1 MPSYLGD
8 IGALASNA
16 CRTLSSR
23 AVLVVGM
30 HRSGTSAI
38 ARGIAALSVYLGTDF
53 LDAQPENPT
62 GYWEDKGIVEID
74 ERVLKALNLRWDDVA
89 PIASAE
95 FRRLRI
101 RLLQSGAA
109 RYVKRTFA
117 PHPLWGFKDPRTIRL
132 LPFWRGVL
140 RKCRADDAYV
150 VAIRNPRSVE
160 ASLFRRQSMDAATAQ
175 RLWLIHMVPYLH
187 LIRDRPLVV
196 VDYDLLMREPRAQL
210 ERIARVLN
218 LAAPDAREIDRFAA
232 EFLDETL
239 RHSVFSPDDPDA
251 ASELERVTRK
261 AYRLLYDLASD
272 RLTPDDAWWNAWEE
286 MERATPLNR
295 SLQQ

>member
-1 MPSYLGD
+1 
-8 IGALASNA
+8 
-16 CRTLSSR
+16 
-23 AVLVVGM
+23 VLVVGM

-38 ARGIAALSVYLGTDF
+38 ARGIAALGVYLGTDF

-74 ERVLKALNLRWDDVA
+74 ERVLKALGLRWDDIE
-89 PIASAE
+89 PIAPAE

-101 RLLQSGAA
+101 RLLHADA
-109 RYVKRTFA
+109 VRYVKRTFGA
-117 PHPLWGFKDPRTIRL
+117 HPLWGFKDPRVIRL

-160 ASLFRRQSMDAATAQ
+160 ASLFRRQSMSATAAR
-175 RLWLIHMVPYLH
+175 RLWLVHMVPDLR
-187 LIRDRPLVV
+187 LIADRPLVV

-210 ERIARVLN
+210 ERIARALK
-218 LAAPDAREIDRFAA
+218 LPAPDPGEIERFAA

-239 RHSVFSPDDPDA
+239 RHSVFSPD
-251 ASELERVTRK
+251 ELEAATDLERLTQK

-272 RLTPDDAWWNAWEE
+272 RLVPDDAWW
-286 MERATPLNR
+286 R
-295 SLQQ
+295 SWDEIEQLFSGAAAPTR